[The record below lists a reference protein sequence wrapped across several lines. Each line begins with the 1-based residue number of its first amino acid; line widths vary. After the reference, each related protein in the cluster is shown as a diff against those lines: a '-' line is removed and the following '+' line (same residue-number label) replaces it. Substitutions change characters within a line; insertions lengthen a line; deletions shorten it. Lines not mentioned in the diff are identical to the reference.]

1 MKKISLMRKA
11 GALAATATCAL
22 ALAACGGTS
31 TDNGSV
37 TGSAAASGKS
47 YKVGVVQLTEHS
59 ALDAANKGF
68 VKAIEDSG
76 LDVEIDQQ
84 NAQNDQSACQTIA
97 SKFVSD
103 GDDLIFA
110 IATPAAQAAAGTTT
124 DIPIVG
130 TAITDFADSGLVKSN
145 DKPETNVTGSSD
157 LTPVAEQIDMLH
169 RVLPNAKTVGLL
181 YASNEANSKLQID
194 MAKKELDKLGVGYK
208 ELSVSSSNEVQSVV
222 ENAVKKVDVLY
233 SPTDNT
239 IAASAAQ
246 VGQIALDN
254 KVPFVAGEEG
264 MFTAGQ
270 ALFTLSIDYEA
281 LGYTAGEMAVKILKG
296 ESKPADM
303 AIESTPK
310 DKLKTLKNDEVAK
323 TLGIDLSALQ

>member
-1 MKKISLMRKA
+1 MSNLNVTMGRRAFVGA
-11 GALAATATCAL
+11 GLALAATL
-22 ALAACGGTS
+22 AGCGNS
-31 TDNGSV
+31 NASSK
-37 TGSAAASGKS
+37 GSAAEASGKS
-47 YKVGVVQLTEHS
+47 FKVGVLQLTEHS
-59 ALDAANKGF
+59 ALDSANDGF
-68 VKAIEDSG
+68 VQAIKESG
-76 LDVEIDQQ
+76 IDVNIDQHD
-84 NAQNDQSACQTIA
+84 AQNDQSACQTIA

-110 IATPAAQAAAGTTT
+110 VATPAAQAAAGATT

-145 DKPETNVTGSSD
+145 DKPETNVTGTSD
-157 LTPVAEQIDMLH
+157 LTPVAEQLDMLNK
-169 RVLPNAKTVGLL
+169 VLPDAKTIGLL

-208 ELSVSSSNEVQSVV
+208 EYSVSSSNEIQSVV
-222 ENAVKKVDVLY
+222 ESAVSEVDALY

-239 IAASAAQ
+239 IAAAAAQ
-246 VGQIALDN
+246 VGQIALEN
-254 KVPFVAGEEG
+254 KVPFIAGEEG